1 MQNVRACLLILCGVV
16 SSGGCFVGSI
26 NGSGKVTTETRPV
39 AGISAV
45 TLSGIGQVI
54 IEQTG
59 TDSLTITTD
68 DNLLPHIKSE
78 MSGNRLE
85 LGLKESFTNVN
96 PTNDIIFKVTVK
108 QLEGLEI
115 SGSGKAEAT
124 KLNPERLSVEI
135 SGSGAVAVQGTAGDL
150 NLEISGSGAFD
161 GELLR
166 SKNANVAII
175 AKVSRPIAASSCTC
189 CGVRRA
195 DPRFTK
201 TPPIK
206 ANRTNTPT
214 AIGSNSLS
222 TVVASF
228 IVAVL
233 GSVKDDATVRSWPN
247 SVVGEWLR

>member
-1 MQNVRACLLILCGVV
+1 MQNVRAGLLILCGVV
-16 SSGGCFVGSI
+16 SSGACFVGSI

-108 QLEGLEI
+108 QLEELEI

-124 KLNPERLSVEI
+124 KLNPERLSVGI
-135 SGSGAVAVQGTAGDL
+135 SGSGAVAMQGTAGDL

-166 SKNANVAII
+166 SRNANVAISGSGG
-175 AKVSRPIAASSCTC
+175 AVLAASDTL
-189 CGVRRA
+189 
-195 DPRFTK
+195 
-201 TPPIK
+201 
-206 ANRTNTPT
+206 T
-214 AIGSNSLS
+214 ASVSGSGAVEYIGNPKVTENVSGS
-222 TVVASF
+222 
-228 IVAVL
+228 
-233 GSVKDDATVRSWPN
+233 GSVRKR
-247 SVVGEWLR
+247 